1 MICGL
6 PLHFL
11 FFFKLIYLFLAVLDL
26 HCCVRVFSSRS
37 EQRLLFIEGCRFL
50 IAVASRGAQALGTQA
65 SVAVAHRLYSCGT
78 QA

>member
-1 MICGL
+1 M
-6 PLHFL
+6 
-11 FFFKLIYLFLAVLDL
+11 
-26 HCCVRVFSSRS
+26 RVFSSRS